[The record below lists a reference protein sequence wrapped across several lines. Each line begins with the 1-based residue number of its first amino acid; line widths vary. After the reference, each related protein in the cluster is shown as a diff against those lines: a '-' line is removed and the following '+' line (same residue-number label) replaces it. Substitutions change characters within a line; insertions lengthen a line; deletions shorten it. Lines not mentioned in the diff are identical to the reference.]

1 MVLVTDIEYSSV
13 IVYFSTDG
21 DEVVGCEGV
30 AGGGVGAGEAGIG
43 IDCGGDGS
51 ED

>member
-1 MVLVTDIEYSSV
+1 MTDIEYSSV
-13 IVYFSTDG
+13 IVHFSADR

-30 AGGGVGAGEAGIG
+30 AGGGVGAGGARIG
-43 IDCGGDGS
+43 VDCGGDGS